1 MLAGLMRSA
10 ETAVVCDLAEYY
22 HVLDWR
28 SLPLRTV
35 GMLVAGL
42 REDSRTM
49 MQASGQKI
57 KLDSALLAASLDRL
71 SMLLWARTKD
81 GEKNRRRPKSILDTL
96 TKEKD
101 KKDQVVAFES
111 AEDFMEARRRILE
124 GS

>member
-49 MQASGQKI
+49 MQAAGQKV
-57 KLDSALLAASLDRL
+57 KLDSALMAASLDRL
-71 SMLLWARTKD
+71 SMLLWAKTKD
-81 GEKNRRRPKSILDTL
+81 GQKNRHRPKSVLDLL
-96 TKEKD
+96 TKEKKTD
-101 KKDQVVAFES
+101 DVVGFAT
-111 AEDFMEARRRILE
+111 AEEFMEARRRILE

>member
-49 MQASGQKI
+49 MQVSGQKI

-111 AEDFMEARRRILE
+111 AEEFMEARRRILE